1 VNPRDLVFPP
11 ELQALFLADHITPKD
26 VDKLRKEYVHMSHR
40 DWEDANEE
48 ERWIANRPELD
59 GKRTIYYNKPSN
71 AIVPHLPT
79 KKSEKGKS

>member
-1 VNPRDLVFPP
+1 
-11 ELQALFLADHITPKD
+11 
-26 VDKLRKEYVHMSHR
+26 MSHR